1 MKFLADIF
9 DYLTDEDTVAGFATG
24 VSEQLDRSEARRDK
38 TLDQLRTYG
47 LEKINR
53 QEQEYMNDL
62 DENEEQVKLL
72 AAKLA
77 TPEHSANSQQVL
89 AAAQYLIQNFTLAGA
104 QAEADRLRSQ
114 YLKFNLN
121 PLVDIGNAALENGQ
135 TLSVRSMASG
145 LTRRP
150 APVNVADSGF
160 PVQPSLTDRLFGGPT
175 VEEEAQQSVEAMQSL
190 IPNED
195 ALPIIAQTGYD
206 ADLIIRPD
214 VPLRQEIIRLKEMM
228 ADAQKAKNVPKQKV
242 IASKILVLEEEEIAG
257 RRGEAKEFTDT
268 QYNRANGN
276 IIETIGQIYNMK
288 TKGDLI
294 RGDRITFEE
303 ATDASA
309 EALKF
314 GAQATVDLSNIQKSG
329 NANMSEER
337 EKILLAI
344 SMNRQYTVIE
354 KEIVVGVA
362 DLNQETRTFGILT
375 IQLSDDEN
383 AKLFENEYFA
393 DKEAQRSQGG
403 ANGQIIT
410 KPQDDTQNDTQDA
423 SGADGDSSA
432 EAYVPDGDT
441 ISTQKSTGINITD
454 KRVTDAVAA
463 FKNLPTSVGGLDKNR
478 ARRAVVQAIIDVNPT
493 IDPREARR
501 QANILLGD

>member
-1 MKFLADIF
+1 
-9 DYLTDEDTVAGFATG
+9 
-24 VSEQLDRSEARRDK
+24 
-38 TLDQLRTYG
+38 
-47 LEKINR
+47 
-53 QEQEYMNDL
+53 
-62 DENEEQVKLL
+62 
-72 AAKLA
+72 
-77 TPEHSANSQQVL
+77 
-89 AAAQYLIQNFTLAGA
+89 
-104 QAEADRLRSQ
+104 
-114 YLKFNLN
+114 
-121 PLVDIGNAALENGQ
+121 
-135 TLSVRSMASG
+135 
-145 LTRRP
+145 
-150 APVNVADSGF
+150 
-160 PVQPSLTDRLFGGPT
+160 
-175 VEEEAQQSVEAMQSL
+175 
-190 IPNED
+190 
-195 ALPIIAQTGYD
+195 
-206 ADLIIRPD
+206 
-214 VPLRQEIIRLKEMM
+214 
-228 ADAQKAKNVPKQKV
+228 
-242 IASKILVLEEEEIAG
+242 
-257 RRGEAKEFTDT
+257 
-268 QYNRANGN
+268 
-276 IIETIGQIYNMK
+276 
-288 TKGDLI
+288 
-294 RGDRITFEE
+294 
-303 ATDASA
+303 
-309 EALKF
+309 
-314 GAQATVDLSNIQKSG
+314 VDLSNIQKSG